1 MSNDRRIETT
11 VCESGNETSKGA
23 QKLQLSITRM
33 KKLRSSIKGGPQKE
47 QFESTAS
54 DVWG

>member
-1 MSNDRRIETT
+1 MSNDRRDETT
-11 VCESGNETSKGA
+11 SRESGNETAKGA

-33 KKLRSSIKGGPQKE
+33 KKLRSTVKGGPQK
-47 QFESTAS
+47 ESTAS

>member
-11 VCESGNETSKGA
+11 VCDSGNETSKGA

-33 KKLRSSIKGGPQKE
+33 KKLKSTVKGGPQM
-47 QFESTAS
+47 ESTAS